1 MFYFRIQVSQ
11 PTLPDSLSGSQWA
24 GNAILDMAQMKT
36 GILWLGK
43 TTVSLFTIKPA
54 FSVTEVLIL

>member
-1 MFYFRIQVSQ
+1 MSQ
-11 PTLPDSLSGSQWA
+11 PILPDFLSGSQWA
-24 GNAILDMAQMKT
+24 GNAILDMAQMKM

-54 FSVTEVLIL
+54 FSVTEVQIL